1 MTGAVLRTAGRC
13 PRATPRGRLPRC
25 AAHTSSAGRGSLLPA
40 QCTAPGRRP
49 RARHPVAVAAPAATQ
64 PPSAPPTRVPCDDA
78 AGPRRCGP
86 PAEPRCCEPA
96 APGRGA
102 AMAAAVSVRR
112 SPQRCTAARGH
123 RFVCTGPAG
132 ARGVRLRGFER
143 QVNPP
148 PPRVTCRRV
157 AAPLRGP
164 GQSPVLPFAC
174 CVGSLRSVGRCGRC
188 SCWCRFRFCG
198 APSRGCAGCGGMGR
212 LRVSGPPT
220 NRWPQAPLGLGG
232 QGGVDGV
239 PQPAESRP
247 PRAGAE
253 KSAIRLE
260 AHETENEYFPAF
272 CFLFAVHHCLGPVP
286 GIDCFRKWL
295 SFARYAR
302 PMPWRSGA
310 VRGQPHAGP
319 RSTPPPPPAPVTS
332 ESAGVRRHS
341 TRSRTAALA
350 APGPMRRE
358 RPRVGYVS
366 VRFRVEHADSDAGSL
381 GTAWAEAGIVRGGGG
396 GGWPCGGAS
405 AWVWVLMLAG
415 PRPGAPTSRGV
426 QRPKAAPGLPHA
438 WPLHMGGR
446 PCGALPRDLGRP
458 GNRSSDPSGAVRLL
472 RGLGEREMGG
482 GGEGLS

>member
-1 MTGAVLRTAGRC
+1 MR
-13 PRATPRGRLPRC
+13 
-25 AAHTSSAGRGSLLPA
+25 
-40 QCTAPGRRP
+40 
-49 RARHPVAVAAPAATQ
+49 
-64 PPSAPPTRVPCDDA
+64 DA
-78 AGPRRCGP
+78 AGWAVCASVAPRRT
-86 PAEPRCCEPA
+86 
-96 APGRGA
+96 
-102 AMAAAVSVRR
+102 V
-112 SPQRCTAARGH
+112 GH
-123 RFVCTGPAG
+123 R
-132 ARGVRLRGFER
+132 
-143 QVNPP
+143 PP
-148 PPRVTCRRV
+148 
-157 AAPLRGP
+157 
-164 GQSPVLPFAC
+164 F
-174 CVGSLRSVGRCGRC
+174 
-188 SCWCRFRFCG
+188 
-198 APSRGCAGCGGMGR
+198 
-212 LRVSGPPT
+212 
-220 NRWPQAPLGLGG
+220 GG

-239 PQPAESRP
+239 PQPAESPP

-253 KSAIRLE
+253 KSAILLE
-260 AHETENEYFPAF
+260 AHGTENEYFLAF
-272 CFLFAVHHCLGPVP
+272 SFLFAVHHRLGPVP

-319 RSTPPPPPAPVTS
+319 RSTPPPPPPAPVTS

-366 VRFRVEHADSDAGSL
+366 VRFRVEHDAGSL
-381 GTAWAEAGIVRGGGG
+381 GTAWAEVGIVRGGGG

-405 AWVWVLMLAG
+405 AWVWGLMLAG

-482 GGEGLS
+482 RGGRGCLETGLQEGDCGSGVGGALSGDLCPGGGGRLWSYAPPSCAGGAGQGSFSEKGGGSTPPHLPPPPAVLSLQRRRRRRRKVLA